1 MATITNK
8 ERAEKCLRLF
18 KQASRMYKY
27 GRYGTDKLTL
37 AKVWNRGMGLL
48 DTITIYPEK
57 RTILV
62 NSALWTRRD
71 EQVLQSILIMRGV
84 GMRKWK
90 RETRYYGYPVYYN
103 HSFGLHL
110 AA

>member
-8 ERAEKCLRLF
+8 ERAERCLRLF
-18 KQASRMYKY
+18 KKASRMYCY
-27 GRYGTDKLTL
+27 DRWYDTKLTL
-37 AKVWNRGMGLL
+37 EKIWNRGMGRL
-48 DTITIYPEK
+48 DAITIYPEK

-62 NSALWTRRD
+62 NSALWTKRD
-71 EQVLQSILIMRGV
+71 ERVLQGILADLRMKR
-84 GMRKWK
+84 WK
-90 RETRYYGYPVYYN
+90 REKRYYGYPFYYN

>member
-8 ERAEKCLRLF
+8 ERAEKFLRLF

-27 GRYGTDKLTL
+27 DRWSDDKLTL
-37 AKVWNRGMGLL
+37 EKIWNRGMGRL
-48 DTITIYPEK
+48 DAIAIYPEK

-62 NSALWTRRD
+62 NSALWTKRD

-90 RETRYYGYPVYYN
+90 RATRYYGYPVYYN